1 MKIGLYSITYLGCWY
16 RGEALTLPELI
27 RTAKQFGYDGVEID
41 GKRPHGNPLDWPK
54 ARCQELQR
62 LASGEGI
69 EIHGVAANNDFSNPV
84 PEVREAQICFVREL
98 IRMTADFGAKNLRV
112 FLAWWGITRHPKLA
126 SYDIPENY
134 WPIVHEKFSEEE
146 IWGWCREA
154 LIECAG
160 YAKDMGVTL
169 ALQNHKPL
177 IKDHRDVLRMVR
189 EVNSPH
195 LKICLDAPL
204 MPDKSAAAMGEA
216 AQAVGSMQVMS
227 HFGGEF
233 DRNPDGSITGVDRID
248 GVVTGETNQYYRD
261 FARAMREIDY
271 HGYTSYELCH
281 QLPVVNGETVG
292 IEFAH
297 KNAQLAAEFMREI
310 IQAEYPKKPAR
321 QTLEELSVAA
331 R

>member
-1 MKIGLYSITYLGCWY
+1 
-16 RGEALTLPELI
+16 
-27 RTAKQFGYDGVEID
+27 
-41 GKRPHGNPLDWPK
+41 
-54 ARCQELQR
+54 
-62 LASGEGI
+62 
-69 EIHGVAANNDFSNPV
+69 
-84 PEVREAQICFVREL
+84 
-98 IRMTADFGAKNLRV
+98 
-112 FLAWWGITRHPKLA
+112 
-126 SYDIPENY
+126 
-134 WPIVHEKFSEEE
+134 
-146 IWGWCREA
+146 
-154 LIECAG
+154 
-160 YAKDMGVTL
+160 
-169 ALQNHKPL
+169 
-177 IKDHRDVLRMVR
+177 MVR

-204 MPDKSAAAMGEA
+204 MPDKSAAAMREA

-248 GVVTGETNQYYRD
+248 GIITGETNQYYRD

-310 IQAEYPKKPAR
+310 IKAEYSKKPAR
-321 QTLEELSVAA
+321 PTSEELSVVA

>member
-1 MKIGLYSITYLGCWY
+1 M
-16 RGEALTLPELI
+16 
-27 RTAKQFGYDGVEID
+27 
-41 GKRPHGNPLDWPK
+41 
-54 ARCQELQR
+54 
-62 LASGEGI
+62 
-69 EIHGVAANNDFSNPV
+69 GVA
-84 PEVREAQICFVREL
+84 
-98 IRMTADFGAKNLRV
+98 
-112 FLAWWGITRHPKLA
+112 
-126 SYDIPENY
+126 
-134 WPIVHEKFSEEE
+134 
-146 IWGWCREA
+146 
-154 LIECAG
+154 
-160 YAKDMGVTL
+160 L

-204 MPDKSAAAMGEA
+204 MPDKSATAMREA
-216 AQAVGSMQVMS
+216 AQAVGSLQVMS

-261 FARAMREIDY
+261 FTRAMREIGY
-271 HGYTSYELCH
+271 QGYTSYELCH

-310 IQAEYPKKPAR
+310 IHAEYTNRPGMTASPQLAGA
-321 QTLEELSVAA
+321 V
-331 R
+331 